1 MLDLKFLSIDN
12 FDEFYKLNSF
22 AFTVSREIAVSV
34 SEHLKD
40 VLKDKSVE
48 KLGAFENGVLLSS
61 LIILNTKMNFR
72 NSIVNMGGI
81 GNVCS
86 SPIYRGKG
94 GIKFL
99 MTETFKILKKK
110 KVPVSVLYPFSIEFY
125 RKYGYEIL
133 DERKEFSIPSGEI
146 KDFKFKKSVYNLF
159 EYSSLE
165 EMKKD
170 TIEELKNLVK
180 GEYNFILREKEHWK
194 REFTLWMPNDVSKKL
209 IIIYKDDEIKGYILY
224 GLKEKEG
231 QGELIVK
238 EFIFKDEKTKRFI
251 FKTLKD
257 LSLQLS
263 KINIYT
269 PDDFV
274 LWPYVKNYNFVKR
287 RIFNSP
293 MVRIISLEDLNGLKV
308 KGEDLKIA
316 IKVNDKN
323 CEWNNG
329 IFIFELRN
337 GVLNISKKEENP
349 ELEVT
354 IGQLS
359 SVLSGFTCFKELIET
374 NMIKADSNYSG
385 QDFKKVTTFINQYF

>member
-1 MLDLKFLSIDN
+1 MLNLKFLNIDN

-48 KLGAFENGVLLSS
+48 KLGAFESGELLSS
-61 LIILNTKMNFR
+61 LIILNTQMNFR
-72 NSIVNMGGI
+72 NSIVKMGGI

-99 MTETFKILKKK
+99 MAKTFEILKKK
-110 KVPVSVLYPFSIEFY
+110 KIPISILYPFSVEFY
-125 RKYGYEIL
+125 RKYGYEL
-133 DERKEFSIPSGEI
+133 FDERKEFSIPSGEI
-146 KDFKFKKSVYNLF
+146 KDFKFENSDYKLF
-159 EYSSLE
+159 EYSSLD

-170 TIEELKNLVK
+170 TLEDLKNLVK
-180 GEYNFILREKEHWK
+180 GEYNFILREREHWK

-209 IIIYKDDEIKGYILY
+209 IIIYKDDEIRGYILY

-238 EFIFKDEKTKRFI
+238 EFVYRDEETKKFI

-263 KINIYT
+263 KINLYT
-269 PDDFV
+269 PDDFI

-293 MVRIISLEDLNGLKV
+293 MVRIISLEDLNGLKML
-308 KGEDLKIA
+308 GSDLRIV
-316 IKVNDKN
+316 IKVNDNN

-337 GVLNISKKEENP
+337 GILNIMKSEENP
-349 ELEVT
+349 ELEVS

-359 SVLSGFTCFKELIET
+359 SVLSGFTCFKELIDT
-374 NMIKADSNYSG
+374 KMIKTNSSYSG
-385 QDFKKVTTFINQYF
+385 QDFEKETTFINQYF